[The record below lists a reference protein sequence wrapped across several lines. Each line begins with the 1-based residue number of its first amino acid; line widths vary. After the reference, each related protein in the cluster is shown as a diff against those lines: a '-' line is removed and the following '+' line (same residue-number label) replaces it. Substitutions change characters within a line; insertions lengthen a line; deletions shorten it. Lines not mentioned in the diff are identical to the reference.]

1 MDEMDVRVL
10 TLISYGDNDEE
21 IVRVTIAPQNVA
33 FLIANTVDVVKFG
46 LRLKKTN
53 VMLMDGG
60 SVELF
65 ITDMDLTT
73 LERAV
78 GTYMLP

>member
-1 MDEMDVRVL
+1 MDEMDVRIL
-10 TLISYGDNDEE
+10 TLTSYGDNDSE
-21 IVRVTIAPQNVA
+21 IVRVTIAPHNVA
-33 FLIANTVDVVKFG
+33 FVIANTVDTVKFG
-46 LRLKKTN
+46 QKLKKTN
-53 VMLMDGG
+53 VMLLDGG

-65 ITDMDLTT
+65 ITDLDLTT